1 MALASS
7 ASPVRALNWWNLAYL
22 FRPPWDTGVTPPEL
36 IEVVERGG
44 LRPGRAL
51 DLGCGTGTN
60 VIYLARRGFD
70 AVGVDAAW
78 LALWKARRKAKAAGV
93 HARFLLASV
102 LDLDRHPDPA
112 LREPFDFCLDIG
124 CFHSFGPAERGRYI
138 AALRRVLRPGGHYL
152 LYAFGPRQMG
162 KRTVGLT
169 PDQVRESL
177 AEGHNGFRLVWERQ
191 GSERGA
197 PSGWYFFERAA

>member
-1 MALASS
+1 
-7 ASPVRALNWWNLAYL
+7 LNRWNLAYL
-22 FRPPWDTGVTPPEL
+22 FHPPWDTGVTPPEV
-36 IEVVERGG
+36 IEVVERGE

-60 VIYLARRGFD
+60 VIYLARHGFD
-70 AVGVDAAW
+70 TVGVDAAW

-102 LDLDRHPDPA
+102 LDLDAAQPDPA

-124 CFHSFGPAERGRYI
+124 CFHSFGPAERVRYT
-138 AALRRVLRPGGHYL
+138 AGLRRVVRPGGLYL
-152 LYAFGPRQMG
+152 LYALGPRQMG
-162 KRTVGLT
+162 SRMIGLT

-177 AEGHNGFRLVWERQ
+177 AEEHSVFRLRWERQ

-197 PSGWYFFERAA
+197 PSGWYCFERMA